1 MKKYR
6 IYKIKYDDGHPQ
18 LPKEL
23 SLEVSDDLDQDDIVD
38 ELSDFISNETGF
50 CHKSF
55 LFEVTG

>member
-1 MKKYR
+1 MTKYR
-6 IYKIKYDDGHPQ
+6 IYNITYDDGHSQ

-23 SLEVSDDLDQDDIVD
+23 FLDLSDDLDEDERED

-55 LFEVTG
+55 SFKEN